1 MKRDDEGFTLIE
13 LMVVVL
19 IMGIVTFMVL
29 NFFDGMQKTVGR
41 ATNDVFSENE
51 LRIALRTMTE
61 DIRAAKPGLGNI
73 TFTSPTACPA
83 TPSASNC
90 LRFTV
95 LRTTAANP
103 TCQSII
109 TYGLVGTLLKS
120 TRTDSN
126 CAQNR
131 AFTNKT
137 VIGSVVNG
145 SAAVFTYYDD
155 NGNILSA
162 SQSSAAT
169 VKVTLNVEYQK
180 NAPVLS
186 ISSFAALRNAR

>member
-1 MKRDDEGFTLIE
+1 MKRDDEGFTLVE

-19 IMGIVTFMVL
+19 IMSIVTFMVL

-61 DIRAAKPGLGNI
+61 DIRGASSANPPL
-73 TFTSPTACPA
+73 TFTSATACSATA
-83 TPSASNC
+83 TPSNC
-90 LRFTV
+90 LTFIVKRSTV
-95 LRTTAANP
+95 ANP
-103 TCQSII
+103 TCQSAI
-109 TYGLVGTLLKS
+109 TYGLVGSLVKS
-120 TRTDSN
+120 TRTDTN
-126 CAQNR
+126 CAQNV
-131 AFTNKT
+131 AFTGKT

-155 NGNILSA
+155 NGNTLSA